1 MKVNLSISNFKL
13 YKMKKFLIN
22 ILVGIILIFVLD
34 FSIGLALS
42 KLFNSQ
48 TSGNLYQLNYSF
60 NECNEDLLIF
70 GTSRA
75 LHHYDSRILRDS
87 LNLSVYNT
95 GKDGNF
101 IFYQTAL
108 LRGVLKRYTP
118 KKIILDFSGS
128 FEMIQK
134 DYDRIASLLPLYSSN
149 PEISDIINLKSNTE
163 SFKLISKIYPYNSLV
178 GNIIIGNLEFN
189 KNRAANLNYYGY
201 QPIYK
206 NTKVK
211 LEILNKK
218 QTYEV
223 DKTKQQI
230 FEEFL
235 ILCKKNN
242 IDLTVFYSPV
252 YYLYDSNFSVKL
264 CKKLCDKH
272 EIPFYDYSKS
282 DHFLENK
289 KFFADKTHLNNLG
302 AKEFTNSVINK
313 IKFEKVKY
321 LKN

>member
-1 MKVNLSISNFKL
+1 
-13 YKMKKFLIN
+13 MKKFLIN
-22 ILVGIILIFVLD
+22 ILVGISLIFVLD
-34 FSIGLALS
+34 FSIGQVLS

-60 NECNEDLLIF
+60 NECQEDLLIF

-75 LHHYDSRILRDS
+75 LHHYDSRVLRDS

-108 LRGVLKRYTP
+108 LRSVLKRYTP
-118 KKIILDFSGS
+118 KKIILDFSGT
-128 FEMIQK
+128 FEMKQK
-134 DYDRIASLLPLYSSN
+134 DYDGIASLLPLHSTN

-163 SFKLISKIYPYNSLV
+163 SFKLISKIYPYNSLI
-178 GNIIIGNLEFN
+178 GNIFIGNLEFN
-189 KNRAANLNYYGY
+189 KNRKANLHYYGY
-201 QPIYK
+201 QPIYR

-211 LEILNKK
+211 LENLNKK
-218 QTYEV
+218 ETYVV
-223 DKTKQQI
+223 DKTKLQI

-235 ILCKKNN
+235 ILCKQND

-252 YYLYDSNFSVKL
+252 YYLYDLDFSIEL
-264 CKKLCDKH
+264 CKRLCNKH

-282 DHFLENK
+282 NHFLENK
-289 KFFADKTHLNNLG
+289 KFFADKTHLNNIG
-302 AKEFTNSVINK
+302 ATEFTNNVINK

-321 LKN
+321 PKD